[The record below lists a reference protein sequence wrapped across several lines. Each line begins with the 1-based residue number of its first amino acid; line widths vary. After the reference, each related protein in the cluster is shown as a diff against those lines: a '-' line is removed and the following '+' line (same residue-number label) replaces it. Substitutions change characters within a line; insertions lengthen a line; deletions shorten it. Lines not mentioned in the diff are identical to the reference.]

1 MTGRSVA
8 GWLGLPQPASFYL
21 GSLTCC
27 VEGGMGEKR
36 GGMSEKKDVFSC
48 VIGWNLVTLKEKTE

>member
-36 GGMSEKKDVFSC
+36 GGMSEKKRMFF
-48 VIGWNLVTLKEKTE
+48 LV

>member
-8 GWLGLPQPASFYL
+8 GWLGLPQPASFCL

-27 VEGGMGEKR
+27 VEGEMGEKR
-36 GGMSEKKDVFSC
+36 GGMSEKKGCFFLCNRLEFSNFK
-48 VIGWNLVTLKEKTE
+48 GKN

>member
-8 GWLGLPQPASFYL
+8 GWLGLPQPASFCL

-36 GGMSEKKDVFSC
+36 GGMSEKKDVF
-48 VIGWNLVTLKEKTE
+48 LA